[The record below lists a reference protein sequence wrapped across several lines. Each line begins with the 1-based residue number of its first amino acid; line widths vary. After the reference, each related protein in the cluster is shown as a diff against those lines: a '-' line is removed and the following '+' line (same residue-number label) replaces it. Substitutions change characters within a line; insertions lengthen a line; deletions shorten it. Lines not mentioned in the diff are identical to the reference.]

1 MPSDVG
7 VLATLVTSR
16 LEAKMKSWLIAA
28 LMATVAFALAPAPAE
43 AKRFGGGSSF
53 GIKRAAPPPQRPA
66 EAPKPAQ
73 QPAANP
79 ATAGA
84 PAAAAGGAA
93 AGARSWLGPV
103 AGLAAGI
110 GLVALMSH
118 LGLGQE
124 LANFVMLALL
134 AVVAVVA
141 VRFLMRRFG
150 GAATAR
156 PAMAGAAAGTA
167 PWARPDPAADGPM
180 ARTSDVAGTRPL
192 LTPQIG
198 SALRPA
204 LSVDGSAPAAL
215 PPGFDAE
222 AFERIAKA
230 IFIRMQA
237 ANDAADL
244 NDLRQFTTPEVF
256 AELRLQLQER
266 GAAAQHTDVVEV
278 HAEVIEVAEED
289 GQQIVSVRY
298 HGRAIEAAGEAAQD
312 FDEVWHLVRPVDDS
326 RAWAIAGVQQRT
338 EA

>member
-1 MPSDVG
+1 
-7 VLATLVTSR
+7 
-16 LEAKMKSWLIAA
+16 MKSWLIAA
-28 LMATVAFALAPAPAE
+28 LMATVAFTLAPAPAE

-53 GIKRAAPPPQRPA
+53 GIKRAAPPPQRAP
-66 EAPKPAQ
+66 EAPKAAQ

-118 LGLGQE
+118 LGLGDE
-124 LANFVMLALL
+124 LASFVMLALL

-150 GAATAR
+150 GSATAR
-156 PAMAGAAAGTA
+156 PAMAGAAAGAA
-167 PWARPDPAADGPM
+167 PWARPEPAADGPM
-180 ARTSDVAGTRPL
+180 ARTTDVGSRPL

-266 GAAAQHTDVVEV
+266 GAVAQHTDVVEV
-278 HAEVIEVAEED
+278 HAEVIEVAEEG

-298 HGRAIEAAGEAAQD
+298 HGQAVESAGEAAQA
-312 FDEVWHLVRPVDDS
+312 FDEIWHLVKPVDDS
-326 RAWAIAGVQQRT
+326 RAWAIAGVQQRI